1 MKLCRLIYKSLA
13 TAEVVSNKTLRS
25 LQDQAAAAN
34 AEHDI
39 TGLLVLAGNTF
50 VQVLEGDAQDL
61 TALMASIARDKRHRM
76 VELISFQQVAQRN
89 FDAWNMRL
97 IDLYDLSGDNRS
109 YMTAKYGKDG
119 EDLTIP
125 DDEQLLHALLI
136 DARYLCLSMP
146 WESNPGSDGSGDA
159 GERTSA

>member
-1 MKLCRLIYKSLA
+1 MKLCRLIYKSVA

-34 AEHDI
+34 AEAGI

-50 VQVLEGDAQDL
+50 VQVLEGDAQRL
-61 TALMASIARDKRHRM
+61 TTLMGNIARDKRHRM
-76 VELISFQQVAQRN
+76 VELISFMPVAQRN

-97 IDLYDLSGDNRS
+97 IDLYDLPGDKRA
-109 YMTAKYGKDG
+109 YMVSKYGQSG
-119 EDLTIP
+119 EQLIIP

-136 DARYLCLSMP
+136 DARHLCLSLP
-146 WESNPGSDGSGDA
+146 WQSGPGSDGSADA
-159 GERTSA
+159 DERTSA